1 MGVLRWAA
9 AVCCVAVSFVVTA
22 LSYAANLYDF
32 EWTPAI
38 PGRVDPDA
46 VRAALLLTVVGL
58 FYGALG
64 LALLWKPRGILV
76 LPGVILVLNLFR
88 LPTLIALL

>member
-1 MGVLRWAA
+1 
-9 AVCCVAVSFVVTA
+9 
-22 LSYAANLYDF
+22 
-32 EWTPAI
+32 
-38 PGRVDPDA
+38 